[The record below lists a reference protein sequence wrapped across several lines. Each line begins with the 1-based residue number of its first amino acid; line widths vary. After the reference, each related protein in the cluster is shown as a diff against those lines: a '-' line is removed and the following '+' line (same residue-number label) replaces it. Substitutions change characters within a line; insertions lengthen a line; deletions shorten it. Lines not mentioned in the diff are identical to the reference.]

1 MDGGDGELDM
11 ADGGGE
17 VRCVL
22 SVAMLSRPQR
32 LLKGKMGAE
41 RCGGSDYIARRRRD
55 RWKGEIEPWIRH
67 RQERKGRSGGG
78 LRKKTT

>member
-1 MDGGDGELDM
+1 MDGGDDVLDM

-17 VRCVL
+17 VRFVL
-22 SVAMLSRPQR
+22 AVAMLSRPQR

-41 RCGGSDYIARRRRD
+41 RCGGSAYIARRWRE
-55 RWKGEIEPWIRH
+55 RWKGEIEPRIRH
-67 RQERKGRSGGG
+67 RQERKGRSDGG